1 MPVDDIKP
9 TRSGLLLVRRR
20 MALAERIHR
29 LLAMKLDGMMLELI
43 RLTEQAARER
53 RELDE
58 KYAGAQEMMAVAAMM
73 EGATGV
79 LLAALSVETSP
90 TYTTGYKNVFGVRLP
105 DLEPVMVKKTLAQR
119 GYGILGTSSVID
131 DAADAYEDL
140 LMAIITSAELE
151 GGVKRL
157 LDDIERTRRRVNA
170 LKFKVIPDLTE
181 TLRFIE
187 NQRDEMERQERTR
200 LRRIKKI
207 KEKRA
212 GTL

>member
-1 MPVDDIKP
+1 
-9 TRSGLLLVRRR
+9 
-20 MALAERIHR
+20 
-29 LLAMKLDGMMLELI
+29 
-43 RLTEQAARER
+43 
-53 RELDE
+53 
-58 KYAGAQEMMAVAAMM
+58 MM

-90 TYTTGYKNVFGVRLP
+90 AYTAGHRNVFGVRLP
-105 DLEPVMVKKTLAQR
+105 ELEPVMVKKTLDQR

-140 LMAIITSAELE
+140 LEAIIASAELE

-170 LKFKVIPDLTE
+170 LEFRIIPDLEE
-181 TLRFIE
+181 TRRFIE
-187 NQRDEMERQERTR
+187 DRRDEMERQEWTR

-207 KEKRA
+207 KAKRT
-212 GTL
+212 GGL

>member
-9 TRSGLLLVRRR
+9 TRSGLLLVKRR

-29 LLAMKLDGMMLELI
+29 LLKMKLDGMMLELVK
-43 RLTEQAARER
+43 LTEQTARER
-53 RELDE
+53 RMLEE
-58 KYAGAQEMMAVAAMM
+58 QYSRAREMVAVAAMM

-90 TYTTGYKNVFGVRLP
+90 AYTAGHRNVFGVRLP
-105 DLEPVMVKKTLAQR
+105 ELEPVMVKKTLDQR

-140 LMAIITSAELE
+140 LEAIIASAELE

-170 LKFKVIPDLTE
+170 LEFRIIPDLEE
-181 TLRFIE
+181 TRRFIE
-187 NQRDEMERQERTR
+187 DRRDEMERQEWTR

-207 KEKRA
+207 KAKRA
-212 GTL
+212 GRL